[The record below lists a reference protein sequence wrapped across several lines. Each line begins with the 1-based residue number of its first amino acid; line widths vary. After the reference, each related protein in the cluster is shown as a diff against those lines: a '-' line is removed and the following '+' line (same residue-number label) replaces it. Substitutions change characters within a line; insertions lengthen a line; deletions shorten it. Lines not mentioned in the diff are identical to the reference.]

1 MLANHTEFLLR
12 SLGYEDLKSNFDSSH
27 LASIARQINPTH
39 LDRVEKSIRNFRRW
53 EDLGSSFII
62 GRVYGIDYITEI
74 ANERIAFTLTPYPSA
89 VDTKITAARGLIK
102 LWKSLGVSKFVVLLS
117 IYPDSDKDVMFYDKD
132 SSQDSLL
139 SAISNVIE
147 SNEEVVSTEIYIQPD

>member
-12 SLGYEDLKSNFDSSH
+12 SLGYEDLRSKLDNNYLVST
-27 LASIARQINPTH
+27 ARQIDPTH

-53 EDLGSSFII
+53 EDLGSSFIV

-74 ANERIAFTLTPYPSA
+74 SNERIAFILTPYPNE
-89 VDTKITAARGLIK
+89 VEIKIAQARDLLK
-102 LWKSLGVSKFVVLLS
+102 LWKSIGVSKLIVLLS
-117 IYPDSDKDVMFYDKD
+117 IYPDSDNENMFYDKD

-139 SAISNVIE
+139 SAIFSVIE
-147 SNEEVVSTEIYIQPD
+147 STEEVVLAEIYIR

>member
-12 SLGYEDLKSNFDSSH
+12 SLGYEDLRSKFDGMD
-27 LASIARQINPTH
+27 LVSIARQINPTH
-39 LDRVEKSIRNFRRW
+39 LENVEKSIRNFRRW
-53 EDLGSSFII
+53 EDLGSGFII

-74 ANERIAFTLTPYPSA
+74 SNERIAFSLTPYPSE
-89 VDTKITAARGLIK
+89 VETKITAARGLVK

-117 IYPDSDKDVMFYDKD
+117 IYPDSDKDIIFYDKD

-139 SAISNVIE
+139 SAIFNIIDST
-147 SNEEVVSTEIYIQPD
+147 EEVVSTEIYIQPD